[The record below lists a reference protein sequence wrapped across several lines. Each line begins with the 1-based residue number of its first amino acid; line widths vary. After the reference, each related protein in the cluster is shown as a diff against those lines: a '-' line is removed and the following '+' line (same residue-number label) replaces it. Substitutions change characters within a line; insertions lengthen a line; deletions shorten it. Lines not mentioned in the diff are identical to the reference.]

1 MGNNSSRSGRD
12 SEIEGILLFLFFVE
26 ILCQAEALLL
36 TTSPDEPQMVS
47 GKRAII
53 TRKDRNE

>member
-1 MGNNSSRSGRD
+1 LQ
-12 SEIEGILLFLFFVE
+12 SEAVLLSLLLVE
-26 ILCQAEALLL
+26 IICQAEALLL